1 MHGSEPG
8 ICADCITLLPL
19 GVGFG
24 GLINMNVVFQ
34 LSVRSVVFVLRR
46 NVQLVEPQVCN
57 WFHGYTVLCVMDL
70 LEVLSNGLKQ
80 CGATDNTTRAS
91 RYDRA

>member
-1 MHGSEPG
+1 MSGPMYLPPVAQAIDHLVSVVHGSEPG

-24 GLINMNVVFQ
+24 GLINVNVVFL

-46 NVQLVEPQVCN
+46 NVQLVEPEVCS
-57 WFHGYTVLCVMDL
+57 WFHDYTVLV
-70 LEVLSNGLKQ
+70 
-80 CGATDNTTRAS
+80 
-91 RYDRA
+91 